1 MLNDNHYQKLNL
13 KYNPFSFLNK
23 NELLQVTYERLNLER
38 LSKNIILSDS
48 CFVEFYGNKGL
59 GKSTHLQLLYS
70 KYVKEA
76 KFVLLKKKKKQFIE
90 KTDKILIIDSFQL
103 LTPTNKVYLLNNQ
116 SKLIITSHYSHSLF
130 QLKHKN
136 FRAKVNF
143 NKLEFDMNL
152 LKKIVSSK
160 IKLAA
165 IDSEKELPKIKN
177 EHLDYLLN
185 KYKKNIRA
193 IQASLYDAF
202 LTTQKNFY
210 EL

>member
-116 SKLIITSHYSHSLF
+116 S
-130 QLKHKN
+130 
-136 FRAKVNF
+136 
-143 NKLEFDMNL
+143 
-152 LKKIVSSK
+152 
-160 IKLAA
+160 
-165 IDSEKELPKIKN
+165 
-177 EHLDYLLN
+177 
-185 KYKKNIRA
+185 
-193 IQASLYDAF
+193 
-202 LTTQKNFY
+202 
-210 EL
+210 